1 MNRIA
6 SATPE
11 FLPWQI
17 RIQLFYHLVFSTK
30 NRENFISQAIED
42 RVWAYIGGVAR
53 KHKMTAIQV
62 GGIENHIHALI
73 LAKPIVAPFQIAQWI
88 KGDSS
93 NWIHKEFPDI
103 RGFSWQDGYSIFS
116 VSRSSVPNV
125 AEYIRN
131 QREHHLG
138 QAFEDEYI
146 ELLKKH
152 GTDYDEQFVFG

>member
-1 MNRIA
+1 
-6 SATPE
+6 
-11 FLPWQI
+11 
-17 RIQLFYHLVFSTK
+17 
-30 NRENFISQAIED
+30 
-42 RVWAYIGGVAR
+42 
-53 KHKMTAIQV
+53 MTAIQV